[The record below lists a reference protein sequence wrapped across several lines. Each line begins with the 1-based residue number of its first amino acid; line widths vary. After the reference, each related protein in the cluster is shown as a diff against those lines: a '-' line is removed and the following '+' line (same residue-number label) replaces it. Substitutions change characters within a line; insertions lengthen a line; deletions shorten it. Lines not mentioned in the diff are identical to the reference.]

1 MRDKVSSFSERLT
14 DIMIE
19 KEMSQSELAR
29 QANISASSVSDWLN
43 NKYEAKQ
50 DKIDIIA
57 KVLNVSP
64 TYLMGYDV
72 SPERV
77 LEDRPEIITFNNLKR
92 IPILGEIA
100 CGDPILCQENFDG
113 YFITDPSI
121 VSADFAIYADGDSM
135 IDASIND
142 GDLVF
147 IRKTPTVENGAICA
161 VLIEDETT
169 LKRFYKSEDQIILQP
184 ENNKYNPII
193 ITASDSKN
201 VMILGEMVGVYS
213 RRNR

>member
-1 MRDKVSSFSERLT
+1 MRDKISSFSERLS
-14 DIMIE
+14 DIMLE

-29 QANISASSVSDWLN
+29 LANISASSVSDWLN

-72 SPERV
+72 SPERL
-77 LEDRPEIITFNNLKR
+77 LEDRPEIVTFNNLKR

-100 CGDPILCQENFDG
+100 CGEPILCQENFDG

-121 VSADFAIYADGDSM
+121 VSADFAIYANGDSM
-135 IDASIND
+135 IDANIQD

-161 VLIEDETT
+161 VLVDDSTT
-169 LKRFYKSEDQIILQP
+169 LKRFYKTENQIILQP

-193 ITASDSKN
+193 ITESDNKN
-201 VMILGEMVGVYS
+201 IRILGEMVGVYS
-213 RRNR
+213 KRNK